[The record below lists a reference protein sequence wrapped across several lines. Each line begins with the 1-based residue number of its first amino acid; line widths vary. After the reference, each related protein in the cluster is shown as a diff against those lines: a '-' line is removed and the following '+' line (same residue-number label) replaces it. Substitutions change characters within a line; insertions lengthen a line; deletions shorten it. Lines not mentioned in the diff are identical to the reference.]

1 MPSSPSSFWLMS
13 GLRLAA
19 SMAFLAAMLAAPVS
33 SNETLSGTGSDQ
45 RPNVVVI
52 LVDDAGL
59 TDFAPFGGEAKM
71 PAIQTLAERG
81 IKFSNYHTSPLC
93 APSRAML
100 LTGIDNHR
108 TGMGTIPEVL
118 TANQAGQPGY
128 SMFLEPGVRTLA
140 DRLKAEDYRTY
151 MTGKWHLGS
160 GAQDLPNSHGFDRSF
175 ALDASGADNWEQKP
189 YMGYYDFAP
198 WYEDG
203 KPADLPEDF
212 YSSKFIVDR
221 MIRYLESDKQPN
233 RRQPFFSYLAFQAIH
248 IPVQAPREVTD
259 SYNGVYDQGWHQ
271 LRKMRHQRAIALG
284 LIAPD
289 TALAEMPANSRD
301 WGNLSPQDRALYA
314 RAMQVQAA
322 MLESMDSHI
331 GRFIEYLNGRGELDN
346 TLFIVTSD
354 NGPEPS
360 YPLDIS
366 GMKTWMSFNGYN
378 HRLDNLGEKGSMVAI
393 GPEWASAS
401 ASPLNMFKFYAAEG
415 GIRVPL
421 IIAGPNIER
430 QNWQPAMVMVTD
442 IAPTVLDY
450 LEVKDQHKEAVAI
463 TGRSMMP
470 LLEGSATEI
479 YADDEAIGMEVSG
492 NSALIKGDYKLSR
505 NSPPHGDN
513 IWRLYNLAAD
523 PGESQDLR
531 ALQPEQFDLMM
542 EDYNNYASEFGVI
555 PPLAGFDYLE
565 QARRN
570 SIKNLMQSNW
580 RGLAL
585 SAVVVLTLF
594 WLIIRRVRRRLQ
606 GQ

>member
-1 MPSSPSSFWLMS
+1 MPSSPSSFWLMP
-13 GLRLAA
+13 GQRLAA
-19 SMAFLAAMLAAPVS
+19 SMAFLAAMLATPVS

-108 TGMGTIPEVL
+108 TGIATIPEVL

-555 PPLAGFDYLE
+555 PLLAGFDYLE